1 MSDLGEGPRGPQP
14 HPIRPFYFGFK
25 NESQKEE
32 KPAGQA
38 TKKSAPPPPPPA
50 QRLEFRGPRAPPPP
64 PLLFWFK
71 KKRIA
76 KGRKVGRASDKKK
89 RPHAPLPLSSTSY
102 VDKKE
107 RALSIEGCVT
117 PTPNPSDM

>member
-38 TKKSAPPPPPPA
+38 TKKSAPTPPPPA
-50 QRLEFRGPRAPPPP
+50 QRLELRGPRRHPSTPFI
-64 PLLFWFK
+64 LVL

-76 KGRKVGRASDKKK
+76 KGRKAGKASD
-89 RPHAPLPLSSTSY
+89 
-102 VDKKE
+102 
-107 RALSIEGCVT
+107 
-117 PTPNPSDM
+117 